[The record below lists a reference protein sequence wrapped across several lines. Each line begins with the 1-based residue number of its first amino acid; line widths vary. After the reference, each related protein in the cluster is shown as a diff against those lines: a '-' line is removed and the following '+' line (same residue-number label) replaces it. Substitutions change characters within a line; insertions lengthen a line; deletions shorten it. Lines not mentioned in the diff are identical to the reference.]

1 MPLLI
6 DGDNLLGT
14 WPGRRRSDGERR
26 ALAFEFQRWS
36 RERGKRVVVVFDGV
50 PPPGTDLGRDVHFSG
65 AGRRA
70 DDVIVKLLRGEGDP
84 RGWTVVTSDRALG
97 DRCRHH
103 GARIQRSDRF
113 RPELARQSG
122 GEKPEHETD
131 VEGWLQIFGE
141 IDETDGP
148 DVD

>member
-1 MPLLI
+1 MPLI
-6 DGDNLLGT
+6 VDGDNLLGT

-26 ALAFEFQRWS
+26 TLAFELHRWA

-50 PPPGTDLGRDVHFSG
+50 APPGTTAGRDVLWSG

-70 DDVIVKLLRGEGDP
+70 DDVIVERLRRERDP

-97 DRCRHH
+97 DRCRHL
-103 GARIQRSDRF
+103 GARAQRSDRF
-113 RPELARQSG
+113 RPELTSESAA
-122 GEKPEHETD
+122 EKPDHEPD

-141 IDETDGP
+141 SEADD
-148 DVD
+148 D